1 MFNWIK
7 KLFTRDLS
15 DNIIN
20 AVEPRAI
27 VTEVKEFH
35 VDRVSEEIKKPKKV
49 TKPKSKKVETPDF
62 TSMTKSEL
70 DEWAKKNLRLELD
83 RRKKKDYMI
92 EQIQTKLKE
101 K

>member
-20 AVEPRAI
+20 AVEPRAN

-62 TSMTKSEL
+62 TSMTKAEL